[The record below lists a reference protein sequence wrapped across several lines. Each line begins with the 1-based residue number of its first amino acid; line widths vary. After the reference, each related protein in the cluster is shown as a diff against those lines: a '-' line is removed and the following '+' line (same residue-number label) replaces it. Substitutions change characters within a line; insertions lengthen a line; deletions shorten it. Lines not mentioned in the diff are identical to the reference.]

1 MNFKEGKN
9 MMRKIEDLRELQRIQ
24 TYIYKK
30 LQLFCENHGIRVY
43 ALGGTLI
50 GAVRHK
56 GFIPWDDDIDISISR
71 PDYEKLVFLQLQG
84 VSVSEDCHLVSAE
97 TTPDFKGYIPLV
109 VYDNSKIRSGQYRED
124 EELEIGISIFVY
136 DGTPNNKL
144 VRKIYFKKMY
154 FLRSLHAL
162 CRADFNH
169 VNTGI
174 ARKLGPILQPLF
186 KAKDTIKYRNMVL
199 RAAKKYRYDSSNF
212 VAPNAD
218 AGAERELVK
227 RSIYETSAVLEF
239 EGEKCYAASNYK
251 DHLTKYYGDYMQ
263 LPPEHERSPKHSF
276 DAWIDESFEMI

>member
-1 MNFKEGKN
+1 M
-9 MMRKIEDLRELQRIQ
+9 
-24 TYIYKK
+24 
-30 LQLFCENHGIRVY
+30 
-43 ALGGTLI
+43 
-50 GAVRHK
+50 
-56 GFIPWDDDIDISISR
+56 
-71 PDYEKLVFLQLQG
+71 FLQLKG

-144 VRKIYFKKMY
+144 VRKIDFKKMY